1 MRLDKY
7 LANCGVGTRTQVKK
21 YILSGF
27 IKVNNSIIKKADFK
41 INELIDEIKFKDNE
55 IKYEKF
61 VYFMMNKPQG
71 YLSANEDKYQK
82 TVFDLIKKEDKI
94 YDLFVSGRL
103 DKNTEGMLLLTND
116 GDFCHRIL
124 SPKKHIKKVYYV
136 ELLNQIS
143 LDDKIKIENGVDIGG
158 YITKKDAKIEIINNN
173 SCYITISEGKFHQ
186 VKKMFNAVNNEVT
199 YLKRIKMGNLKLD
212 LNLKLGEYRKLTEK
226 EVNLIEEKDD
236 IYI

>member
-7 LANCGVGTRTQVKK
+7 LANCGVGTRIQVKK

-27 IKVNNSIIKKADFK
+27 VKVNNIIIKKTNFR
-41 INELIDEIKFKDNE
+41 INEIIDEIKFKDNE

-61 VYFMMNKPQG
+61 VYFIMNKPQG

-136 ELLNQIS
+136 ELLKQIS

-158 YITKKDAKIEIINNN
+158 YITKKDAKIEIINDN

-186 VKKMFNAVNNEVT
+186 VKKMFSAVNNKVT
-199 YLKRIKMGNLKLD
+199 YLKRIKMGNLNLD
-212 LNLKLGEYRKLTEK
+212 LKLKLGEYRKLTEK